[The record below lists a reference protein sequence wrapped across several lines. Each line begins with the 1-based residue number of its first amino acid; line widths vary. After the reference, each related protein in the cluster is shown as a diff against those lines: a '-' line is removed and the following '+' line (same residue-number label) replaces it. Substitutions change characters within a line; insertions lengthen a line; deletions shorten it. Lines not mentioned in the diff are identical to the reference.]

1 MLLTEDKKLP
11 QNRIAE
17 LRKKKKLSQ
26 AQLAKET
33 GLTRQAISL
42 YEISKREPKLET
54 WIKLADFFDVP
65 VPYLQGLNDYTKD
78 DKKRIDKLRPLL
90 YDKNKKL
97 NWDIASKI
105 LNINAALSLDESI
118 KEGLKGA
125 NQIID
130 ILFSHIPE
138 QETLEEYKN
147 IISNS
152 KLPDSGDEL
161 PEPLSSYITILSLVS
176 EMFFGA
182 QKGDDV
188 AKECIQKIDNLYFEK
203 YDPHVVHEAHKRMK
217 KDEYD
222 NKK

>member
-1 MLLTEDKKLP
+1 MSIEEKKP
-11 QNRIAE
+11 HNRIAE
-17 LRKKKKLSQ
+17 LRKEKHLTIQ
-26 AQLAKET
+26 QLADEIGVANGT
-33 GLTRQAISL
+33 ISR
-42 YEISKREPKLET
+42 YEKGSREPKLET

-138 QETLEEYKN
+138 QETLEEYK
-147 IISNS
+147 
-152 KLPDSGDEL
+152 
-161 PEPLSSYITILSLVS
+161 
-176 EMFFGA
+176 
-182 QKGDDV
+182 
-188 AKECIQKIDNLYFEK
+188 
-203 YDPHVVHEAHKRMK
+203 
-217 KDEYD
+217 
-222 NKK
+222 

>member
-1 MLLTEDKKLP
+1 MSIEEKKP
-11 QNRIAE
+11 HNRIAE
-17 LRKKKKLSQ
+17 LRKEKHLTIQ
-26 AQLAKET
+26 QLADEIGVANGT
-33 GLTRQAISL
+33 ISR
-42 YEISKREPKLET
+42 YEKGSREPKLET